1 MKLSVV
7 IPTLGG
13 IQLKDTIEALQN
25 SSIRPMEILICIP
38 NSSELL
44 AEIDLSDNVEI
55 IRTKKKGQ
63 VYQRMIGFLAVKGEL
78 VLQIDD
84 DIILVK
90 DAIEKLV
97 YCLDSLSGKAAIAPN
112 LLKEGTD
119 QSVFSR
125 NSNTI
130 SRRFSDWIL
139 NGKSGYKPGVFSL
152 SGVGFDLNFNFNDK
166 TQGKTVSEWIAGGCI
181 LHRSQN
187 LITQDFFPFSG
198 KSYSED
204 LMHSILLRQNGV
216 KLYVCNNAIAYVG
229 ETPYSDSLIEF
240 YRQYQA
246 TKYAVNLQ
254 RKGLIRLNLFFFIR
268 LIKIIVRNTIKAI
281 LSFVKK
287 LVKIKKI
294 I

>member
-13 IQLKDTIEALQN
+13 IQLKDTIKALQN

-44 AEIDLSDNVEI
+44 ADIDLSDNVEI
-55 IRTKKKGQ
+55 IRTKRKGQ
-63 VYQRMIGFLAVKGEL
+63 VYQRMIGFLAAKGEL

-84 DIILVK
+84 DIILEK
-90 DAIEKLV
+90 DAIKRLV
-97 YCLDSLSGKAAIAPN
+97 YCLDSLSGKAAVSPD

-119 QSVFSR
+119 QSAFSR

-139 NGKSGYKPGVFSL
+139 NGKSGYKPGVLSL
-152 SGVGFDLNFNFNDK
+152 SGVGFDLDFNDK
-166 TQGKTVSEWIAGGCI
+166 TQDKTESEWIAGTCI
-181 LHRSQN
+181 LHRSEN

-198 KSYSED
+198 KAYSED
-204 LMHSILLRQNGV
+204 LIHSLLLRESGV

-229 ETPYSDSLIEF
+229 ATPYPDSLIEF

-246 TKYAVNLQ
+246 SKYVVNLQ
-254 RKGLIRLNLFFFIR
+254 RKGLLRVHLLYFLR
-268 LIKIIVRNTIKAI
+268 LIKTI
-281 LSFVKK
+281 LQ
-287 LVKIKKI
+287 
-294 I
+294 